1 VVRLEG
7 AGAGDEDSAGELEP
21 APGAVAGWTAP
32 APVSR
37 IPTITVTI
45 ATTARVDRRR
55 RCLVPTSER

>member
-1 VVRLEG
+1 
-7 AGAGDEDSAGELEP
+7 
-21 APGAVAGWTAP
+21 
-32 APVSR
+32 VSR